1 MKFPRKILLEKS
13 LFLCLQLY
21 VMVDELLDDSEFN
34 KKVKDQI
41 TLTKELVKQAILNQP
56 NYQNEANETN

>member
-1 MKFPRKILLEKS
+1 MKFPRKIILEKS

-21 VMVDELLDDSEFN
+21 VIVDELLDDSDFN

-41 TLTKELVKQAILNQP
+41 TLTKEMVKKAILEQP
-56 NYQNEANETN
+56 RYQNEANETN